1 MPEHIVYNR
10 RVANEEATLRFRSRR
25 QEMLSGSTDK
35 AGAQRAKGKLTARQR
50 IELLV
55 DPGSFIEQ
63 QPYVTGR
70 ATEFGLADRKF
81 LGDGVVTGTG
91 KVGGR
96 QVFLFS
102 QDFTVLGGSLGEMH
116 AERIAEVQ
124 SLALKNGAPFIQ
136 INDSG
141 GARIQEGTLSLN
153 GYARIFRANTLCSGV
168 IPQFSVI
175 LGPCAG
181 GAVYSPAIT
190 DFILM
195 VDGVSNMYITGPDVI
210 RAVTGEEISHEELGG
225 ALAHSARSGNAH
237 FRFATE
243 ADCLGFLRRLLG
255 YLPSNNLEQ
264 PPLAPAADPIDRETP
279 EVEELLP
286 DDPRK
291 PYDVRRFIEALFDRD
306 TFLEVQAEF
315 APNVVVGFA
324 RLAGRT
330 VGVFANQP
338 QFYAAALD
346 INSSDKAARFI
357 RFCDCFNIPIL
368 SLVDVPGFL
377 PGVAQE
383 HGGIIRHGAKV
394 LYAIAEATVPK
405 VALILRK
412 AYGGAFIAM
421 SSKALGYDRVLA
433 LPTAEIAVM
442 GAEGAAN
449 IIFRK
454 EIAGAEDPQAVRA
467 EKIRQF
473 SESFMNPFVAAGYG
487 YVDDIIEPRFA
498 RIELARSL
506 EMNSRKREDRPAK
519 KHGNIPL

>member
-1 MPEHIVYNR
+1 MLAGGGPDKI
-10 RVANEEATLRFRSRR
+10 EA
-25 QEMLSGSTDK
+25 QH
-35 AGAQRAKGKLTARQR
+35 AKGKLTARER

-63 QPYVTGR
+63 QPYITVR
-70 ATEFGLADRKF
+70 ATEFGLAERKY
-81 LGDGVVTGTG
+81 LGDGVVSGTG

-102 QDFTVLGGSLGEMH
+102 QDFTVLGGSLGEMQ
-116 AERIAEVQ
+116 AERIVEVQ
-124 SLALKNGAPFIQ
+124 TLALKNGCPFIQ

-153 GYARIFRANTLCSGV
+153 GYAKIFRANTLASGV

-225 ALAHSARSGNAH
+225 AQAHCSRSGNAH
-237 FRFATE
+237 FRFASE
-243 ADCLGFLRRLLG
+243 RECLAHLRRLLG
-255 YLPSNNLEQ
+255 YLPLNNLEQ
-264 PPLAPAADPIDRETP
+264 PPLEPSADPLDRETP
-279 EVEELLP
+279 ELERALP

-291 PYDVRRFIEALFDRD
+291 PYDVRQFINAVCDRAS
-306 TFLEVQAEF
+306 FLEVQADY

-330 VGVFANQP
+330 VGLFANQP
-338 QFYAAALD
+338 QYYAAALD
-346 INSSDKAARFI
+346 INSSDKAARFL
-357 RFCDCFNIPIL
+357 RFCDCFNVPIL

-405 VALILRK
+405 IALILRK

-449 IIFRK
+449 VIFRK
-454 EIAGAEDPQAVRA
+454 EIAAAPDPAAMRG
-467 EKIRQF
+467 EKIREF

-487 YVDDIIEPRFA
+487 YVDDVIEPRWA
-498 RIELARSL
+498 RIELVRSL
-506 EMNSRKREDRPAK
+506 EMNVRKRESRPGK

>member
-1 MPEHIVYNR
+1 MLAAGGADKV
-10 RVANEEATLRFRSRR
+10 EA
-25 QEMLSGSTDK
+25 QH
-35 AGAQRAKGKLTARQR
+35 AKGKLTARER
-50 IELLV
+50 IELLT
-55 DPGSFIEQ
+55 DAGSLIEQ
-63 QPYVTGR
+63 QPYITGR
-70 ATEFGLADRKF
+70 ATEFGLGEKRF
-81 LGDGVVTGTG
+81 LGDGVVSGTA
-91 KVGGR
+91 KVAGR

-116 AERIAEVQ
+116 AERIVEVQ

-153 GYARIFRANTLCSGV
+153 GYAKIFRANTLASGV

-225 ALAHSARSGNAH
+225 AQAHCAKSGNAH

-243 ADCLGFLRRLLG
+243 ADCMEFLRRLLG
-255 YLPSNNLEQ
+255 YLPSNNLEM
-264 PPLAPAADPIDRETP
+264 PPLGPTADPADRATP
-279 EVEELLP
+279 ELEGLLP

-291 PYDVRRFIEALFDRD
+291 PYDIREFIAAAFDRD
-306 TFLEVQAEF
+306 SFLEVQAEF

-338 QFYAAALD
+338 RYYAAALD

-357 RFCDCFNIPIL
+357 RFCDCFNIPIV

-383 HGGIIRHGAKV
+383 HGGIIRHGAKI

-405 VALILRK
+405 IALILRK

-421 SSKALGYDRVLA
+421 ASKALGYDRVLA

-454 EIAGAEDPQAVRA
+454 EIAGAADPQAARA
-467 EKIRQF
+467 EKILQF
-473 SESFMNPFVAAGYG
+473 SQSFMNPFVAAGYG
-487 YVDDIIEPRFA
+487 YVDDVIEPRYA

-506 EMNSRKREDRPAK
+506 EMNIRKREDRPAK

>member
-1 MPEHIVYNR
+1 VGNK
-10 RVANEEATLRFRSRR
+10 EAIKRYRENRSR
-25 QEMLSGSTDK
+25 MLQGG
-35 AGAQRAKGKLTARQR
+35 GAERVEAQHQKGKLTARER
-50 IELLV
+50 LDLLL
-55 DPGSFIEQ
+55 DKGSFVEQ
-63 QPYVTGR
+63 QPYVTVR
-70 ATEFGLADRKF
+70 ATGFGLEKKKF
-81 LGDGVVTGTG
+81 LGDGVVSGTG

-124 SLALKNGAPFIQ
+124 MLALKNGCPFIQ

-153 GYARIFRANTLCSGV
+153 GYAKIFRANTLASGV

-195 VDGVSNMYITGPDVI
+195 VDGVSNMYITGPEVI
-210 RAVTGEEISHEELGG
+210 RAVTGEEISHEALGG
-225 ALAHSARSGNAH
+225 ATAHSSISGNAH
-237 FRFATE
+237 FRFADE
-243 ADCLGFLRRLLG
+243 RSCLESLRRLLS
-255 YLPSNNLEQ
+255 YLPANNLEM
-264 PPLAPAADPIDRETP
+264 PPVADSKDAPDRETP
-279 EVEELLP
+279 ELEEILP
-286 DDPRK
+286 DDPKR
-291 PYDVRRFIEALFDRD
+291 PYDVREFIASICDRGS
-306 TFLEVQAEF
+306 FLEVHAAY

-324 RLAGRT
+324 RLQGRT
-330 VGVFANQP
+330 VGIFANQP
-338 QFYAAALD
+338 KFYAAALD

-357 RFCDCFNIPIL
+357 RFCDCFNIPIV

-405 VALILRK
+405 ISLIIRK

-421 SSKALGYDRVLA
+421 SSKALGYDRTLA
-433 LPTAEIAVM
+433 LPTAEVAVM

-454 EIAGAEDPQAVRA
+454 EIAAAEDSEAVRQQ
-467 EKIRQF
+467 KIEEFRMQV
-473 SESFMNPFVAAGYG
+473 MNPFIAAGYG
-487 YVDDIIEPRFA
+487 YVDDVIEPRHA
-498 RIELARSL
+498 RIELIRSL
-506 EMNSRKREDRPAK
+506 EMNIRKREDRPAK

>member
-1 MPEHIVYNR
+1 VTNPETIERYRQNR
-10 RVANEEATLRFRSRR
+10 AR
-25 QEMLSGSTDK
+25 MLAGGGPDK
-35 AGAQRAKGKLTARQR
+35 VQTQHQKGKLTARER
-50 IELLV
+50 IELLL
-55 DPGSFIEQ
+55 DRGSFIEQ
-63 QPYVTGR
+63 QPYVTVR
-70 ATEFGLADRKF
+70 ATDFGLGERKY
-81 LGDGVVTGTG
+81 LGDGVVSGTG

-96 QVFLFS
+96 QVFLVS

-124 SLALKNGAPFIQ
+124 ALALKNGCPFIQ

-153 GYARIFRANTLCSGV
+153 GYAKIFRANTLASGV

-210 RAVTGEEISHEELGG
+210 KAVTGEEISHDALGG
-225 ALAHSARSGNAH
+225 AAAHCSVSGNAH
-237 FRFATE
+237 FRFGDE
-243 ADCLGFLRRLLG
+243 RGCLDFLRRLLG
-255 YLPSNNLEQ
+255 YLPSNNLEM
-264 PPLAPAADPIDRETP
+264 PPVVDVGDSPDRETP
-279 EVEELLP
+279 ELEQLLP
-286 DDPRK
+286 EDPRR
-291 PYDVRRFIEALFDRD
+291 PYDVREAVAAICDRD
-306 TFLEVQAEF
+306 SFIEVQAEY

-324 RLAGRT
+324 HMNGRT

-338 QFYAAALD
+338 SAFAAALD

-357 RFCDCFNIPIL
+357 RFCDCFNIPIV

-405 VALILRK
+405 LSLILRK
-412 AYGGAFIAM
+412 AYGGAYIAM
-421 SSKALGYDRVLA
+421 SSKALGYDRTLA

-454 EIAGAEDPQAVRA
+454 EIQAAEDAGAMRERKIA
-467 EKIRQF
+467 EFR
-473 SESFMNPFVAAGYG
+473 ETVMNPFIAAGYG
-487 YVDDIIEPRFA
+487 YVDDVIEPRHA
-498 RIELARSL
+498 RIELIRSL
-506 EMNSRKREDRPAK
+506 EMNVRKREDRPAK

>member
-1 MPEHIVYNR
+1 
-10 RVANEEATLRFRSRR
+10 
-25 QEMLSGSTDK
+25 
-35 AGAQRAKGKLTARQR
+35 
-50 IELLV
+50 
-55 DPGSFIEQ
+55 
-63 QPYVTGR
+63 
-70 ATEFGLADRKF
+70 
-81 LGDGVVTGTG
+81 
-91 KVGGR
+91 
-96 QVFLFS
+96 
-102 QDFTVLGGSLGEMH
+102 
-116 AERIAEVQ
+116 
-124 SLALKNGAPFIQ
+124 
-136 INDSG
+136 
-141 GARIQEGTLSLN
+141 
-153 GYARIFRANTLCSGV
+153 V

-195 VDGVSNMYITGPDVI
+195 VDGVSNMYITGPEVI

-225 ALAHSARSGNAH
+225 ALVHCGRSGNAH
-237 FRFATE
+237 FRFAAE
-243 ADCLGFLRRLLG
+243 RDCLAFLRRLLG
-255 YLPSNNLEQ
+255 YLPLNNLE
-264 PPLAPAADPIDRETP
+264 PPPFEPSGDPVDRETP
-279 EVEELLP
+279 ELESLLP

-291 PYDVRRFIEALFDRD
+291 PYDVRRFIAAVCDRGS
-306 TFLEVQAEF
+306 FLEVQADY

-330 VGVFANQP
+330 VGLFANQP
-338 QFYAAALD
+338 QYYAAALD
-346 INSSDKAARFI
+346 INSSDKAARFL
-357 RFCDCFNIPIL
+357 RFCDCFNVPIL

-405 VALILRK
+405 IALIIRK

-454 EIAGAEDPQAVRA
+454 EIAAAADQAGMR
-467 EKIRQF
+467 EQKIREF

-487 YVDDIIEPRFA
+487 YVDDVIEPRWA
-498 RIELARSL
+498 RIELVRSL
-506 EMNSRKREDRPAK
+506 EMNARKREDRPAK
-519 KHGNIPL
+519 KHGNIPLERRWTGKPGFTSFSAPCPASWCWPPWFWRSS

>member
-1 MPEHIVYNR
+1 MLAAGGADKV
-10 RVANEEATLRFRSRR
+10 EA
-25 QEMLSGSTDK
+25 QH
-35 AGAQRAKGKLTARQR
+35 AKGKLTARER
-50 IELLV
+50 IELLA
-55 DPGSFIEQ
+55 DPGSLIEQ
-63 QPYVTGR
+63 QPYITGR
-70 ATEFGLADRKF
+70 ATDFGLGEKKF
-81 LGDGVVTGTG
+81 LGDGVVSGTA
-91 KVGGR
+91 KVAGR

-116 AERIAEVQ
+116 AERIVEVQ

-153 GYARIFRANTLCSGV
+153 GYAKIFRANTLASGV

-190 DFILM
+190 DFIFM

-225 ALAHSARSGNAH
+225 AQAHSAKSGNAH

-243 ADCLGFLRRLLG
+243 ADCMEFLRRLLG
-255 YLPSNNLEQ
+255 YLPSNNLEM
-264 PPLAPAADPIDRETP
+264 PPLGPTADPADRATP
-279 EVEELLP
+279 ELEGLLP

-291 PYDVRRFIEALFDRD
+291 PYDIRQFIGAAFDRD
-306 TFLEVQAEF
+306 SFLEVQAEF

-338 QFYAAALD
+338 RYYAAALD

-357 RFCDCFNIPIL
+357 RFCDCFNVPIV

-383 HGGIIRHGAKV
+383 HGGIIRHGAKI

-405 VALILRK
+405 IALILRK

-421 SSKALGYDRVLA
+421 ASKALGYDRVLA

-454 EIAGAEDPQAVRA
+454 EIAGAADPQAARA
-467 EKIRQF
+467 EKILQF
-473 SESFMNPFVAAGYG
+473 SQSFMNPFVAAGYG
-487 YVDDIIEPRFA
+487 YVDDVIEPRYA
-498 RIELARSL
+498 RVELARSL
-506 EMNSRKREDRPAK
+506 EMNIRKREDRPAK

>member
-1 MPEHIVYNR
+1 
-10 RVANEEATLRFRSRR
+10 VANQDAIRRLRECRERMLVGGGPERIEA
-25 QEMLSGSTDK
+25 QH
-35 AGAQRAKGKLTARQR
+35 AKGKLTARER
-50 IELLV
+50 IDALV

-63 QPYVTGR
+63 QPYVTVR
-70 ATEFGLADRKF
+70 ATEFGLAERKF
-81 LGDGVVTGTG
+81 LGDGVVSGTG

-124 SLALKNGAPFIQ
+124 SLALKNGCPFIQ

-153 GYARIFRANTLCSGV
+153 GYAKIFRANTLASGV

-225 ALAHSARSGNAH
+225 AQAHCGRSGNAH
-237 FRFATE
+237 FRFASE
-243 ADCLGFLRRLLG
+243 RDCLAFLRRLLG
-255 YLPSNNLEQ
+255 YLPLNNLEQ
-264 PPLAPAADPIDRETP
+264 PPLEPIEDPVDRETP
-279 EVEELLP
+279 ELEALLP
-286 DDPRK
+286 ADPRK
-291 PYDVRRFIEALFDRD
+291 PYDVRRFIAAVCDRAS
-306 TFLEVQAEF
+306 FLEVQADY
-315 APNVVVGFA
+315 APNIVVGFA

-330 VGVFANQP
+330 VGMFANQP
-338 QFYAAALD
+338 QYYAAALD
-346 INSSDKAARFI
+346 INSSDKAARFL

-368 SLVDVPGFL
+368 SLADVPGFL

-405 VALILRK
+405 IALILRK

-454 EIAGAEDPQAVRA
+454 EIAAASDPAAMREQ
-467 EKIRQF
+467 KIGEFR
-473 SESFMNPFVAAGYG
+473 ESFMNPFVAASYG
-487 YVDDIIEPRFA
+487 YVDDVIEPRWA
-498 RIELARSL
+498 RIELVRSL
-506 EMNSRKREDRPAK
+506 EMNIRKREDRPAK